1 MRPIVSVF
9 GVVLAC
15 ALLLAACQPAQPT
28 VDVAAEKAAIESVL
42 SSYVEAVEREDLDAY
57 AANVAHDDSMVNFG
71 AFGGPIVGWEALKNV
86 MAGQNEG
93 LSDIRIAQHDVRVSV
108 STAGDLAWATS
119 LWDFTAMMGDQ
130 PVDLD
135 VRCTWVLE
143 KNQDGW
149 RIVHFHKSVAAG

>member
-1 MRPIVSVF
+1 MRSIIS
-9 GVVLAC
+9 VLAVVPAS
-15 ALLLAACQPAQPT
+15 ALLIAACQQAQPT
-28 VDVAAEKAAIESVL
+28 FNIAAAKAAIESVL
-42 SSYVEAVEREDLDAY
+42 GSYVEAVEREDLDAY
-57 AANVAHDDSMVNFG
+57 AANVAQDDSMVNFG

-86 MAGQNEG
+86 MTGQNEG
-93 LSDIRIAQHDVRVSV
+93 LSEIEIAQHDVRISV

-130 PVDLD
+130 PIDLD

-143 KNQDGW
+143 KTLDGW

>member
-1 MRPIVSVF
+1 MRSIIAVPA
-9 GVVLAC
+9 VVPAC
-15 ALLLAACQPAQPT
+15 ALLIAACQPAQPT
-28 VDVAAEKAAIESVL
+28 IDVAAEKAAIESVL

-57 AANVAHDDSMVNFG
+57 AANVTHDDSMMNFG

-86 MAGQNEG
+86 MTGQNEE
-93 LSDIRIAQHDVRVSV
+93 LSGIEIVQHDVRVSV

-143 KNQDGW
+143 RTLDGW
-149 RIVHFHKSVAAG
+149 RIAHFHKSVAAG